1 MKLKIIKKVALW
13 SASVF
18 ALLVVVLCVHIYIVT
33 RPKAPD
39 AHTIVMARVDIQQH
53 LDSSDADKITSWLYA
68 QPGVDHVLCNPQ
80 TRIVVFT
87 FFPVRNS
94 ANNIISGL
102 LAATNYKGARF
113 MPSEEDMKAGC
124 PVASNSI
131 SYKAYSFVKRL
142 F

>member
-1 MKLKIIKKVALW
+1 MKTKIIKKIAL
-13 SASVF
+13 SSLSVF
-18 ALLVVVLCVHIYIVT
+18 ALLVVVLCVHIYFVT

-39 AHTIVMARVDIQQH
+39 AHTIVMARVDFKQH
-53 LDSSDADKITSWLYA
+53 LDQNDAEKITQWLYA
-68 QPGVDHVLCNPQ
+68 QPGVDHVLCNTQ
-80 TRIVVFT
+80 SGIAIFT

-102 LAATNYKGARF
+102 LAATNYKGVRY

>member
-1 MKLKIIKKVALW
+1 
-13 SASVF
+13 
-18 ALLVVVLCVHIYIVT
+18 
-33 RPKAPD
+33 
-39 AHTIVMARVDIQQH
+39 MARVDIQQH